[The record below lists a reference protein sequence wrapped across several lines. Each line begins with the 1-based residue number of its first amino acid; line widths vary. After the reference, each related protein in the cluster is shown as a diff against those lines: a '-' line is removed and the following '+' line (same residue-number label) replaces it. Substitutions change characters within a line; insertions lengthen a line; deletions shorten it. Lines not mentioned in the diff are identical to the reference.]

1 MSGDDDNN
9 NKEEESSLDVIRQL
23 QAAGFF
29 EQIRD
34 LDSNIKRIVSDLE
47 TLGTLA
53 TDRVRETENLAA
65 HLLAVE
71 AILAVILKTHPVDP
85 EAVKTAIKDMTADLS
100 GDPEGSQ
107 AVRTVVEN
115 LLSPSKE

>member
-1 MSGDDDNN
+1 MSSNDDKVKDD
-9 NKEEESSLDVIRQL
+9 ESASDVIRQL
-23 QAAGFF
+23 QTAGFF

-34 LDSNIKRIVSDLE
+34 LDSNIKRIVGDLQ

-53 TDRVRETENLAA
+53 TQRVRETENLAA

-85 EAVKTAIKDMTADLS
+85 EAVKTAIRDMTADLS
-100 GDPEGSQ
+100 GDPDGSQ
-107 AVRTVVEN
+107 AVRTVVDS